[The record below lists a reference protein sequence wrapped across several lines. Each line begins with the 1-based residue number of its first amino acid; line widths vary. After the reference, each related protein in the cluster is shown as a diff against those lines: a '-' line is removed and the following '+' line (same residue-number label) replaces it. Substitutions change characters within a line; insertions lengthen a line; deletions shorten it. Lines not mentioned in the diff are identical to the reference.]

1 MLSTFDFNRYE
12 DLTYQRQTDSSNCY
26 SIFTSIQIL
35 RNYNDAYFLL
45 KSHTGNP
52 LIVYANNGKLYKP
65 NCKIIELY
73 TYIIGKH
80 CFKELQ
86 IIYKSENNEERGGF
100 LTRDLI
106 IRNTANP
113 IPCEIKSDI
122 IIEKSP
128 NKNIIKLVDGA
139 SLNKH
144 HVQIFQKFQIRFNF
158 FNSKVRL
165 NSEKV
170 KINQFNPIIPSTNN
184 ITKLT

>member
-45 KSHTGNP
+45 KTHTGNP
-52 LIVYANNGKLYKP
+52 LIIYANNGQLYKP

-80 CFKELQ
+80 CIKELQ
-86 IIYKSENNEERGGF
+86 TKYKSENNEETGGF
-100 LTRDLI
+100 LT
-106 IRNTANP
+106 RNTANP

-122 IIEKSP
+122 IIEKSQK
-128 NKNIIKLVDGA
+128 KNIIKLTQRSIRELIQRNVDIQ
-139 SLNKH
+139 L
-144 HVQIFQKFQIRFNF
+144 
-158 FNSKVRL
+158 
-165 NSEKV
+165 
-170 KINQFNPIIPSTNN
+170 
-184 ITKLT
+184 